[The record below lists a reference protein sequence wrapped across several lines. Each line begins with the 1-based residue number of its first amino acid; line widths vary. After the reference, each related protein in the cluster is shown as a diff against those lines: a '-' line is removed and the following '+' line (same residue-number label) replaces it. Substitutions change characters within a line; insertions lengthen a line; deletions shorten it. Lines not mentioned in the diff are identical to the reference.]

1 MKKIFILLALIFLVT
16 GCSVTEQ
23 QDLDKLV
30 DDVLASNGNFTNKNF
45 SGYEYY
51 LPRGVI
57 LANKLGYN
65 STLRYKSNQIYLY
78 VDAISYYHKVEK
90 KYQKKENIYFSKILN
105 YDDKKGY
112 INITK
117 GNNEDS
123 YYIDIEYNFGKIETY
138 SNKANLNGTVI
149 NSFLV
154 LKNLR
159 FNDEVLN
166 SLIGENKIEYKEEK
180 FDLFGSNSSDDG
192 YLDIID
198 DKYEDQYND
207 ENILDDDDKIIIE
220 KEDELIN

>member
-23 QDLDKLV
+23 QDLEKLV

-117 GNNEDS
+117 GNNEDI

-138 SNKANLNGTVI
+138 SNKADLNGTVI